1 MMSDLD
7 FHVPSAYQLTKCCK
21 SFSLLKYLSIY
32 GNFTT
37 IYMSMSELGKE
48 VDIVKVFNMKC

>member
-21 SFSLLKYLSIY
+21 SFNLLKYLSIY
-32 GNFTT
+32 GKFTI
-37 IYMSMSELGKE
+37 IYISMSELRKE
-48 VDIVKVFNMKC
+48 VDIVKVFSMKC